1 MERLYTMSKW
11 TLETLS
17 SNIEQFSQYSADQKQ
32 SILSTMNSKY
42 SPQTVELQ
50 RSCRRKALANTTTIK
65 QSLDGAIQAFPSYIL
80 PKQLH
85 PDTKSLKK
93 FGLVFTAGGEGE
105 RLRLSLLKRGVP
117 AEKLEDFTKATFPL
131 PDFYGEAGTLHINLA
146 MISSFCKQAGIDIPV
161 VITTGPD
168 ESITAKVIPQLLTK
182 YKNFG
187 LKYVKVIA
195 QEERLHFTNDEKIV
209 FTIIDGALAPVTQPD
224 ETGGPLMK
232 LKKRSADGSLSVLE
246 WFESLGCTGTIL
258 MQATALYEQSLLPM
272 MAEALGTH
280 DCCGVGIMRKS
291 FPENDPFGTYVQ
303 INKNNLKRV
312 LILEQDMR
320 NPETRSIVDHV
331 NSYYLPYNTGF
342 YAFNNTLLLNNDLP
356 DFATPPKEILPELP
370 RSPKIGYAATDL
382 IAKAKKPVVLAIDQ
396 SMFGVLKTA
405 DDLDML
411 STIGKKFGLETI
423 SRKV

>member
-1 MERLYTMSKW
+1 MSTW

-17 SNIEQFSQYSADQKQ
+17 TEIEQFSQYSSDQKQ
-32 SILSTMNSKY
+32 SILQVMNSFY
-42 SPQTVELQ
+42 PPQTVEHQ
-50 RSCRRKALANTTTIK
+50 RSCRRRALANTSSIK
-65 QSLDGAIQAFPSYIL
+65 HSLDGAGQEFPSYIL
-80 PKQLH
+80 PEQLH
-85 PDTKSLKK
+85 PDTRSLKK

-105 RLRLSLLKRGVP
+105 RLRLSLLKRGVS

-146 MISSFCKQAGIDIPV
+146 MISSFCRQAGIEIPV
-161 VITTGPD
+161 VITTGP
-168 ESITAKVIPQLLTK
+168 EGSITAKVIPQLLNK
-182 YKNFG
+182 YNNFG
-187 LKYVKVIA
+187 LKYVRVVA

-209 FTIIDGALAPVTQPD
+209 FTVTDGKLMPATQPD

-232 LKKRSADGSLSVLE
+232 LKKRGADGSVSVLE
-246 WFESLGCTGTIL
+246 WFESLGCSGTIL
-258 MQATALYEQSLLPM
+258 MQATAVYEQTLLPM
-272 MAEALGTH
+272 MAEALGNH

-303 INKNNLKRV
+303 INKNNQKRV

-320 NPETRSIVDHV
+320 NPQTRAIMDPV

-342 YAFNNTLLLNNDLP
+342 YAFNNSLLIENDLP

-405 DDLDML
+405 DDLGML
-411 STIGKKFGLETI
+411 SELGKKFGLESI
-423 SRKV
+423 CRKS